1 MAQISS
7 YSTLTPQL
15 GDKVLG
21 SNTVDSSGTPVL
33 GNPTCQF
40 SLTSIKTLVDQ
51 DYVSQLESSS
61 ASAAQASALN
71 TVYSVRFGTPS
82 GAAGDNVQ
90 LLQGTGSGTDGN
102 KILFNALGTYQI
114 TLTYLVGVTQ
124 SATNVPLLVFR
135 TLQDGTTQVGPT
147 IVFNEQLPAI
157 NKPLPLIIPITTQ
170 ITEAGTYYEFQMARS
185 GVNDG
190 GLINLSTQGGIN
202 AGITPTFTAA
212 SSASIKISKLI

>member
-7 YSTLTPQL
+7 YPTLTPQFQ
-15 GDKVLG
+15 DKVLG
-21 SNTVDSSGTPVL
+21 SNNVDSAGQPVV
-33 GNPTCQF
+33 GNPTVQYNF
-40 SLTSIKTLVDQ
+40 TDIKTLVDQ

-61 ASAAQASALN
+61 ASAAQASGQN
-71 TVYSVRFGTPS
+71 TAYSIRFGTPIG
-82 GAAGDNVQ
+82 GASDNIQ
-90 LLQGTGSGTDGN
+90 LLQGTGSVTDGD
-102 KILFNALGTYQI
+102 KILFNTLGTYQI

-147 IVFNEQLPAI
+147 VVFNEQLPAI
-157 NKPLPLIIPITTQ
+157 NKPIPLIIPITVQ
-170 ITEAGTYYEFQMARS
+170 ITVEGTYYNFQMARS